1 MSGMSAAH
9 PELHDSLRLAAR
21 SARQG
26 TLSRRRLRRDTPGC
40 QNVAHLNNAGAGL
53 SPDVVVDRMVDHL
66 RLEAER
72 GAYEA
77 ARSVADEVE
86 EGRALVAG
94 LVGVRPEHLAFV
106 ASATAGLH
114 RVLSTVHLQRG
125 DRVLV
130 SGAEYASTMLP
141 LLQLSHRIGLRVDVI
156 PDDTSGT
163 TDVAALTRML
173 DDDVR
178 LVCAVHAPSHNGL
191 VNDVAG
197 IGAAL
202 RGQGSDAWY
211 LVDAC
216 QSVGQLPLD
225 VPALGADFLVAS
237 GRKYLRGPRGSG
249 FLAVSPRALAHVDAY
264 PVDVAGARW
273 LHSDDYVVDESAR
286 RFESFETSIA
296 VTLGLIRAVRYAQDI
311 SVPVLAGAIS
321 RNAEYLRCH
330 LGATGAW
337 QVQDRGRV
345 RSGIVTVRH
354 ERISAG
360 HAVAMLHEAGVN
372 AWEVASDLN
381 PRDLA
386 GRSVVRLSPHAY
398 NTTEELDLAVDVLAR
413 L

>member
-1 MSGMSAAH
+1 MSGMPAAQ
-9 PELHDSLRLAAR
+9 PTLNSPVGVAVGRP
-21 SARQG
+21 G

-72 GAYEA
+72 GPYEA
-77 ARSVADEVE
+77 ARAVAAELE
-86 EGRALVAG
+86 AGRARVAG
-94 LVGVRPEHLAFV
+94 LVGARPQQVAFV

-114 RVLSTVHLQRG
+114 RVLSTIHLQRG

-130 SGAEYASTMLP
+130 SGAEYASTVLP
-141 LLQLSHRIGLRVDVI
+141 LLQLSRRIGLRVEVI
-156 PDDTSGT
+156 PDDATGI
-163 TDVAALTRML
+163 TDPQALARML

-197 IGAAL
+197 IGAVL
-202 RGQGSDAWY
+202 RQKGSAAWY

-225 VPALGADFLVAS
+225 LAGVNADFLVAS
-237 GRKYLRGPRGSG
+237 GRKFLRGPRGSG
-249 FLAVSPRALAHVDAY
+249 FLAVSDRALAQVDAY

-273 LHSDDYVVDESAR
+273 LHTDDFVIDSSAR

-296 VTLGLIRAVRYAQDI
+296 VTLGLIEAVRYAQEI
-311 SVPVLAGAIS
+311 SVPVLADAIS

-330 LGATGAW
+330 LGATGSW

-345 RSGIVTVRH
+345 RSGIVTVQH
-354 ERISAG
+354 QQVSAS
-360 HAVAMLHEAGVN
+360 HAVRMLQQAGVN
-372 AWEVASDLN
+372 AWEVTSHLN